1 MSKPVS
7 NRFVFFGATGDL
19 ANKQIFPAL
28 QSMIRRG
35 HFDVPI
41 IGVARSA
48 LSKDEFCAR
57 ARKSLEEHGGV
68 HEPSF
73 EILCKNLT
81 YLSGNYTDDKTYAEL
96 CRLLGSDARPLYYLA
111 IPPNMFVPVVTHLA
125 ASGCAKDARVIVEK
139 PFGRDLASARDLNK
153 QMLAALP
160 EESIFRVDHY
170 LGKEPVQNLLYFRF
184 ANTFLEPVWN
194 RHYIE
199 SVQITMAEKFGVEG
213 RGKFYEDVGAIRD
226 VIQNHILQVLSLL
239 SEDPPQSHDAV
250 SLRDEKL
257 RVFKA
262 MRPISPKEL
271 VRGQYNGYTDD
282 PDMNKESTVETFA
295 SLRMHIDSERWSGVP
310 FYIRAGKK
318 LPVTSTE
325 VLVRMK
331 KPGHMVFDQI
341 KTSDENY
348 FRFRLS
354 PEVSLS
360 LGARV
365 KLPGEAM
372 VGERTE
378 LIAHHHPGDEMSPYE
393 RLLGDGM
400 RGDPTLFAAY
410 ESIEA
415 AWRVVDPVLDM
426 KTKPAAYDGGS
437 WGPADSDALIAPDGK
452 WHNPVGHEVG

>member
-1 MSKPVS
+1 
-7 NRFVFFGATGDL
+7 
-19 ANKQIFPAL
+19 
-28 QSMIRRG
+28 
-35 HFDVPI
+35 
-41 IGVARSA
+41 
-48 LSKDEFCAR
+48 
-57 ARKSLEEHGGV
+57 
-68 HEPSF
+68 
-73 EILCKNLT
+73 
-81 YLSGNYTDDKTYAEL
+81 
-96 CRLLGSDARPLYYLA
+96 
-111 IPPNMFVPVVTHLA
+111 
-125 ASGCAKDARVIVEK
+125 
-139 PFGRDLASARDLNK
+139 
-153 QMLAALP
+153 
-160 EESIFRVDHY
+160 
-170 LGKEPVQNLLYFRF
+170 
-184 ANTFLEPVWN
+184 
-194 RHYIE
+194 
-199 SVQITMAEKFGVEG
+199 MAEKFGVEG

-452 WHNPVGHEVG
+452 WHNPVDHEVG

>member
-1 MSKPVS
+1 MTKPVS

-48 LSKDEFCAR
+48 LSKEEFVGR

-73 EILCKNLT
+73 EILSKNLT
-81 YLSGNYTDDKTYAEL
+81 YLSGNYTDDKTYSEL
-96 CRLLGSDARPLYYLA
+96 CRLLGADARPLYYLA
-111 IPPNMFVPVVTHLA
+111 IPPNMFVPVVQHLSS
-125 ASGCAKDARVIVEK
+125 SGCAKDARVIIEK
-139 PFGRDLASARDLNK
+139 PFGRDLASARELNA
-153 QMLAALP
+153 QLLEALP
-160 EESIFRVDHY
+160 EDSIFRVDHY

-194 RHYIE
+194 RHYVD

-239 SEDPPQSHDAV
+239 TEDPPTSHDAAA
-250 SLRDEKL
+250 LRDEKL

-271 VRGQYNGYTDD
+271 VRGQYKGYTDD
-282 PDMNKESTVETFA
+282 PDMDKESKVETFA
-295 SLRMHIDSERWSGVP
+295 ALRMHIDSERWSGVP

-331 KPGHMVFDQI
+331 RPAHMVFDAI
-341 KTSDENY
+341 GSDDENY
-348 FRFRLS
+348 YRFRLS
-354 PEVSLS
+354 PEVSVS

-372 VGERTE
+372 IGEATE

-400 RGDPTLFAAY
+400 RGDPSLFAAY

-415 AWRVVDPVLDM
+415 AWRVVDKVLDM
-426 KTKPAAYDGGS
+426 KSEPAAYDGNT
-437 WGPADSDALIAPDGK
+437 WGPKEAEDLIAADGK
-452 WHNPVGHEVG
+452 WHDPVAHEEG